1 MKNRFLIYSITAP
14 TGDVY
19 LGIRNEKIKH
29 LIFQESLYHKGSLA
43 PYINTFGWESMTKQ
57 ILYRDMTKRT
67 SQKKLYEL
75 CMFAKS
81 NDSLIN
87 KRIFVCENVNSDRQ
101 KEYAA
106 KWREANREEFNR
118 RRREYYWNNREE
130 CLTYQKEYQRKKIQ
144 ERRNNG

>member
-14 TGDVY
+14 TGEVY

-43 PYINTFGWESMTKQ
+43 PYINTFGWEKLEKK
-57 ILYRDMTKRT
+57 ILYSNLTKLT
-67 SQKKLYEL
+67 SQKRLYEL

-118 RRREYYWNNREE
+118 RRREYYWNNREKA
-130 CLTYQKEYQRKKIQ
+130 LAYQNEYQRRKRAEKEEQ
-144 ERRNNG
+144 